1 MSLMLIMKNFG
12 MLSTSNILSKQF
24 LKELNNGSFIE
35 GLYQQEKEDGN
46 IRESMHMVVPHVF
59 NHSNVCN

>member
-35 GLYQQEKEDGN
+35 GLYQQEKENGN
-46 IRESMHMVVPHVF
+46 IRESV
-59 NHSNVCN
+59 N